1 MSHNEYQNQM
11 DYEKSIKKYTI
22 IEPLVSEEEEEMK
35 SIDWVKRNEKMIDF
49 TIDRSNE
56 TDTEPESDTDTEYE
70 YQYTNYGIEPTP
82 RFGTLSYQVAGGGL
96 MNGNAYA
103 TVELKEGK
111 YYYCEYGANPC
122 RDLLGT
128 TIKWCDEGY
137 NFDINE

>member
-11 DYEKSIKKYTI
+11 DYDKSIKTYTI
-22 IEPLVSEEEEEMK
+22 IEPLVSEEVEDE
-35 SIDWVKRNEKMIDF
+35 
-49 TIDRSNE
+49 
-56 TDTEPESDTDTEYE
+56 EYE

-82 RFGTLSYQVAGGGL
+82 RFGTLSYQVAGGGM

-122 RDLLGT
+122 KDLLGT
-128 TIKWCDEGY
+128 TIKWDDEGY